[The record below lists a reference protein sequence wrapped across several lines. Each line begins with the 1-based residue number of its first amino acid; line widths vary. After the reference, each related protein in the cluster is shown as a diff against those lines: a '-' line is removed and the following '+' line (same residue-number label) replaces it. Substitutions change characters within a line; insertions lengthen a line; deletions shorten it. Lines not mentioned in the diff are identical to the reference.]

1 MRRLPPCWRKTK
13 QQKTLIHRFYPAVNP
28 VDYKYGC
35 NSETNV
41 REIVSHF
48 WLYLRCSPQ
57 EEAHIWYCKS
67 SHDFANQTQYRTPL
81 HICSSV
87 NRLVQ
92 LSDMVREVL
101 CATDSGQCKNSQ
113 LDKVQR
119 INRNRVLIHKWNIYI
134 ASLPL
139 KFRPHKGRRHGKILR
154 VRDSV
159 WNCSIF
165 WKRQDI
171 CTHELLTAVAVVI
184 LSWGDKIITPNPRRE
199 VYWQMMTA
207 WRERV
212 NVL

>member
-1 MRRLPPCWRKTK
+1 MLASFQSIERCNVGSWRKTK
-13 QQKTLIHRFYPAVNP
+13 QWKNHSSTVFTQLWILWTMIMIQL
-28 VDYKYGC
+28 
-35 NSETNV
+35 NSEANI

-92 LSDMVREVL
+92 LSDIVREVL

-119 INRNRVLIHKWNIYI
+119 ISCNGVLRHKWNIYI

-154 VRDSV
+154 VCMKLQHLLEMTGHLYS
-159 WNCSIF
+159 WTPNSSGCHHSIMG
-165 WKRQDI
+165 WQDHNPQPKRRS
-171 CTHELLTAVAVVI
+171 LLT
-184 LSWGDKIITPNPRRE
+184 DDDC
-199 VYWQMMTA
+199 
-207 WRERV
+207 
-212 NVL
+212 